1 MSLGIYIMFKT
12 LAKIFFFFSSSNKKW
27 RLKVKEEDLSK
38 DLANVWSFID
48 SPGSHS

>member
-1 MSLGIYIMFKT
+1 MCKT
-12 LAKIFFFFSSSNKKW
+12 LAKIFINLSNKKL

-48 SPGSHS
+48 SPGCHS